1 MPRVNLNKYITSDR
15 IKANAGGLILQ
26 TLRKKYRWKMR
37 DIADIMKLDYKDVV
51 DYFTNSYNRMTLEE
65 FDMVCSM
72 MPDTSPEEVLKMIV
86 LSSKNYGFISK
97 LISKLDNIS
106 EIKEVYQT
114 TDREKELQ
122 DMLDKIIYAENYD
135 DKIKAI
141 EQAYRNENKI
151 SFDF

>member
-1 MPRVNLNKYITSDR
+1 MPKVNLHKYITSDR
-15 IKANAGGLILQ
+15 IKSNAGGIVLQ

-37 DIADIMKLDYKDVV
+37 DIAYTLNLEYKDVV
-51 DYFTNSYNRMTLEE
+51 SYFTNSYNRMTLEE

-72 MPDTSPEEVLKMIV
+72 MPDTSPEDILKMIV
-86 LSSKNYGFISK
+86 LSSKNYGFISN
-97 LISKLDNIS
+97 LISKLDNVS
-106 EIKEVYQT
+106 SIKEVYQT

-135 DKIKAI
+135 DKMKAI